1 MSWKW
6 RLTPFSPDGSRFSDS
21 NLAHTSGQSPLGRMH
36 PRGLGFTL
44 GVISKYR
51 YPPAAVISLLS
62 VTFAALPATIPG
74 TKVRNG

>member
-1 MSWKW
+1 MAPDAIFPRWVALL
-6 RLTPFSPDGSRFSDS
+6 RLKFG
-21 NLAHTSGQSPLGRMH
+21 AHIRTIPVGTYAPAWAGIHARRDFKM
-36 PRGLGFTL
+36 
-44 GVISKYR
+44 YR